1 MPQVE
6 DPLESLFG
14 GKKTTKCFRFPANA
28 VRELE
33 SEAKGKAISLNSLM
47 NTLIMT
53 YLKWG
58 RFVDRNGGLS
68 FYEMSFSALINAIDD
83 VSVFEKAGSEAGSKT
98 PRRLLLM
105 LGLHPTK
112 EVVLR
117 LVDMICEH
125 SISYGYVHKVIDGK
139 HNILLTHNLG
149 MKWSK
154 WFGSYLRSM
163 FKDLLDLNIQVRE
176 DDDSVSCIV

>member
-1 MPQVE
+1 
-6 DPLESLFG
+6 
-14 GKKTTKCFRFPANA
+14 
-28 VRELE
+28 
-33 SEAKGKAISLNSLM
+33 
-47 NTLIMT
+47 
-53 YLKWG
+53 
-58 RFVDRNGGLS
+58 
-68 FYEMSFSALINAIDD
+68 
-83 VSVFEKAGSEAGSKT
+83 
-98 PRRLLLM
+98 M

>member
-33 SEAKGKAISLNSLM
+33 SEAKGKSISLNSLM

-58 RFVDRNGGLS
+58 RFVLKRQDQKRGRKL
-68 FYEMSFSALINAIDD
+68 
-83 VSVFEKAGSEAGSKT
+83 
-98 PRRLLLM
+98 
-105 LGLHPTK
+105 
-112 EVVLR
+112 
-117 LVDMICEH
+117 LVDC
-125 SISYGYVHKVIDGK
+125 
-139 HNILLTHNLG
+139 
-149 MKWSK
+149 
-154 WFGSYLRSM
+154 F
-163 FKDLLDLNIQVRE
+163 
-176 DDDSVSCIV
+176 